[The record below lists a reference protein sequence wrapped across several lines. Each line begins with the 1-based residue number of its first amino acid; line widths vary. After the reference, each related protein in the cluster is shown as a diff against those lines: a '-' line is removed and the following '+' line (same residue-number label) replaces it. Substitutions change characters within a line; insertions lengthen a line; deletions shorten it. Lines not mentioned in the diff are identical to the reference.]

1 MVVFL
6 RLFIFLLFLGYF
18 DTAKYRPILLASR
31 INTAAFI
38 TVLKLHPTNFFFF
51 LFIRRTRIR
60 RATEN
65 EFPGNSIPTFR
76 SNPEAR
82 KRLDKLVKQLANSC
96 SIEEVNFGEGTL

>member
-1 MVVFL
+1 ML
-6 RLFIFLLFLGYF
+6 SQI
-18 DTAKYRPILLASR
+18 RPIDIQYLVICTWKSWY
-31 INTAAFI
+31 
-38 TVLKLHPTNFFFF
+38 LKLVCGGIFK
-51 LFIRRTRIR
+51 
-60 RATEN
+60 TEN